1 MIARF
6 DGQVAI
12 VTGASG
18 GMGRAVALAFAAAGA
33 SVVAAD
39 LTEDAGRETVEQIGQ
54 AGGRA
59 VFVPTDV
66 SDAAAVEALVARAT
80 GDFGRLDCAVNAAAI
95 EEERGPLHEV
105 DDEVFDRIIAVN
117 LRSIFLCMKHEIL
130 AMLAAGRGGAIV
142 NIASTN
148 SFRPQPHQSA
158 YTASKH
164 GVLGMTRNAAVDY
177 GAEGIRI
184 NAICPGAD
192 RHADAASGDG
202 AARPPAGGGGE
213 PSQPP
218 GPLRPARRDRPGL
231 PLAVLGGVVVHD
243 RPRAGRRRRLPRP
256 LRTARPGRRTATQP
270 ASARS
275 SSPSASIG
283 SVTWMAVQPAARAP
297 VTFGPKSSR
306 KMIRDGSTPRRSAVR
321 S

>member
-1 MIARF
+1 MTARF

-95 EEERGPLHEV
+95 EGERGPLHEV

-184 NAICPGAD
+184 NAICPGAID
-192 RHADAASGDG
+192 TPMLRAAMERRGRQPEEVANRLSLLGRFGQPDEIAQACLWLCSDESSFTTGHA
-202 AARPPAGGGGE
+202 
-213 PSQPP
+213 
-218 GPLRPARRDRPGL
+218 
-231 PLAVLGGVVVHD
+231 LAVDGGY
-243 RPRAGRRRRLPRP
+243 L
-256 LRTARPGRRTATQP
+256 AR
-270 ASARS
+270 
-275 SSPSASIG
+275 
-283 SVTWMAVQPAARAP
+283 
-297 VTFGPKSSR
+297 
-306 KMIRDGSTPRRSAVR
+306 
-321 S
+321 